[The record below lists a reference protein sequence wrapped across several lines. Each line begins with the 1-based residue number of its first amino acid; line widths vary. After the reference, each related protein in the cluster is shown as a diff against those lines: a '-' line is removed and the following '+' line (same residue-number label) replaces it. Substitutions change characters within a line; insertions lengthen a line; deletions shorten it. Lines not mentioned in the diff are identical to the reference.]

1 MAKEYRLL
9 TYRERTGAPQAG
21 ILVADRVL
29 PAASLVN
36 GGGIDAHSVLGL
48 LQSWDAVRPQLAAAA
63 ERARPTDGVA
73 LKDVTLLAPILYPG
87 AVFCAGA
94 NYWDHAREMWEA
106 QKRRT
111 GQEPPPLVKA
121 KDPWFFIKTGVHS
134 IIGPDATIHLPTLAK
149 NVDWEAEA
157 GVVIGKPARNVS
169 VDRAF
174 DYVAAYVIV
183 NDVSA
188 RDLGQRADRAGTAFA
203 LDWMS
208 HKCFDDF
215 CPMGPW
221 LTPQEFVPDPN
232 AMDIKL
238 WVNGVQKQNS
248 NTKELIHG
256 IAEQIAFLSSRLTLR
271 PGDVIATGTPS
282 GVGAGR
288 GEFLKAGDEVR
299 IEIGNCGTLVNK
311 VAASV

>member
-1 MAKEYRLL
+1 MATEYRLL
-9 TYRERTGAPQAG
+9 TYREGSGAPTAG
-21 ILVADRVL
+21 VLIGDRVH
-29 PAASLVN
+29 PAAALVD
-36 GGGIDAHSVLGL
+36 GAGIDAHSVLGL
-48 LQSWDAVRPQLAAAA
+48 LQAWESVRPRLASAAA
-63 ERARPTDGVA
+63 RVRPGDGTPRD
-73 LKDVTLLAPILYPG
+73 DVTVLAPILYPG

-121 KDPWFFIKTGVHS
+121 KDPWFFIKTGPHS
-134 IIGPDATIHLPTLAK
+134 IIGPDAPIHLPPLAK

-157 GVVIGKPARNVS
+157 GIVIGRPARNVP
-169 VDRAF
+169 VERAF
-174 DYVAAYVIV
+174 DYVAGYVIV

-188 RDLGQRADRAGTAFA
+188 RDLGPRPDRAGTAFA
-203 LDWMS
+203 QDWFS
-208 HKCFDDF
+208 HKCFDDS
-215 CPMGPW
+215 CPMGPY
-221 LTPQEFVPDPN
+221 LTPHEFVPDPN
-232 AMDIKL
+232 DMAIKL
-238 WVNGVQKQNS
+238 WVNGVLKQNS

-288 GEFLKAGDEVR
+288 GEFLKPGDEVR
-299 IEIGNCGTLVNK
+299 IEIGNIGTLVNR
-311 VAASV
+311 VAAA